1 MSTAQPTP
9 DKRPLLLPGIDPAA
23 PTAVDGFW
31 QPRRAA
37 FWLYVMFVA
46 NGLFSIGQIIFQG
59 YRVVPTTVVV
69 GVLVWAL
76 YALVPLLFFRALDLY
91 EQHPPLGFVMA
102 FVWGGVA
109 ATYLAIPLNA
119 AVQSVAAKVGS
130 ADFAQ
135 RWGPALAGPVNEET
149 LKLIG
154 VIVLVMIARSQFRG
168 ILAAVVIGATVGLG
182 FQVVEDLV
190 YTVNTGIEFPNTDQ
204 VAPVLL
210 MLLVRGIF
218 SGLFS
223 HAMYTSIAAFGIGY
237 YLTRPDQTRA
247 RRLLVALLAYLTAVA
262 LHFFWN
268 SPWLTG
274 LSSGIGGV
282 LLQTVIKGIPVMV
295 VGWLIWRMAGREE
308 GTQLREVADYYL
320 GDDLMTTTERESLGS
335 LNTRRLMRKQVRK
348 EHGRKASRA
357 LHRLQRGQ
365 LHLIRVLE
373 ENGIGRPSV
382 EAANEVSALRQELT
396 RLTT

>member
-1 MSTAQPTP
+1 MSTAQPSP
-9 DKRPLLLPGIDPAA
+9 DKRLLLLPGIDPAA

-37 FWLYVMFVA
+37 FWLYVMFVV
-46 NGLFSIGQIIFQG
+46 NGVFSIGQIVFQG

-69 GVLVWAL
+69 GVLVWTL

-109 ATYLAIPLNA
+109 ATYLAVPLNA

-154 VIVLVMIARSQFRG
+154 VIVLVMIARSQFRS
-168 ILAAVVIGATVGLG
+168 ILA
-182 FQVVEDLV
+182 F
-190 YTVNTGIEFPNTDQ
+190 
-204 VAPVLL
+204 
-210 MLLVRGIF
+210 
-218 SGLFS
+218 
-223 HAMYTSIAAFGIGY
+223 
-237 YLTRPDQTRA
+237 
-247 RRLLVALLAYLTAVA
+247 LTAVA

-282 LLQTVIKGIPVMV
+282 LLQTIIKGIPVMV

-320 GDDLMTTTERESLGS
+320 GDDLMTTAERESLGS
-335 LNTRRLMRKQVRK
+335 LPTRRLMRKAVRK

-357 LHRLQRGQ
+357 LHRLQRGK

-373 ENGIGRPSV
+373 ENGVGRPSV
-382 EAANEVSALRQELT
+382 EAANEATALRQELT
-396 RLTT
+396 RLTA